1 MYRLGDLI
9 AAKFG
14 GDISYEWH
22 EKKPYRGRYWAY
34 SQIKMKKLESDS
46 RLVYTKTRCL
56 AIKAIWMICL
66 ASLQEVWNDI
76 WPAGLKI
83 EASGYPTNKPEL
95 RVARL
100 IRVRDFQG
108 LFGTY

>member
-34 SQIKMKKLESDS
+34 SQVKMKKLE
-46 RLVYTKTRCL
+46 
-56 AIKAIWMICL
+56 
-66 ASLQEVWNDI
+66 
-76 WPAGLKI
+76 
-83 EASGYPTNKPEL
+83 
-95 RVARL
+95 
-100 IRVRDFQG
+100 
-108 LFGTY
+108 